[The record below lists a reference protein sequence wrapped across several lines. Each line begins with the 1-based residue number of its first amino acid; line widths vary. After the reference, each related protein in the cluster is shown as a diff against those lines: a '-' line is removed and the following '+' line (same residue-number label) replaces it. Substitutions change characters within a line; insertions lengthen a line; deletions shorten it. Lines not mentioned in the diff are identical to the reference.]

1 MTLWQFIN
9 KQQMRDF
16 NNRGNR
22 FGGNRGGGGFGERR
36 ERPTMHKAVCCECGN
51 SCEVPFRPTGDK
63 PVYCRECF
71 EKTGNAP
78 RRSGGRD
85 FGGRDSGRD
94 FRGRDS
100 GRSTFDRKEMYSATC
115 DECGNE
121 CEVPFRP
128 TEGKP
133 VYCDQCFGKESRG
146 GDRGGHNGGKKAP
159 DQYKQQFEML
169 NTKLDKLIKLLSP
182 KEDVKTLKKADK
194 KEDTEKE
201 VKEVKAKEVKV
212 VVEADKKPAKKKAA
226 AKKKK
231 KS

>member
-1 MTLWQFIN
+1 
-9 KQQMRDF
+9 MRDF

-22 FGGNRGGGGFGERR
+22 FGGSRGGGGGGGGFGERR
-36 ERPTMHKAVCCECGN
+36 DRPTMHKAVCCECGN

-100 GRSTFDRKEMYSATC
+100 GRSSFDKKEMYSATC
-115 DECGNE
+115 DDCGNE

-133 VYCDQCFGKESRG
+133 IYCNQCFGKDDRG
-146 GDRGGHNGGKKAP
+146 GDRGGRDGGKKAP
-159 DQYKQQFEML
+159 DQNKQQFEML
-169 NTKLDKLIKLLSP
+169 NTKLDKILKLLGAVEP
-182 KEDVKTLKKADK
+182 VKAEK
-194 KEDTEKE
+194 KEEIKKE
-201 VKEVKAKEVKV
+201 IKKEVKV
-212 VVEADKKPAKKKAA
+212 VVEAEKKPAKKKAA
-226 AKKKK
+226 AKRKK